1 MIPRYMG
8 LPHVTDKPEQGDG
21 AWAAEATAFEAVGG
35 ARPKRPSL
43 PGNLG
48 TLEPED
54 ERLLEVS
61 EDLETQSD
69 AGAGFLSSR
78 YQSACML
85 AAYGT
90 FGLN

>member
-8 LPHVTDKPEQGDG
+8 PQVADISEPGDG
-21 AWAAEATAFEAVGG
+21 AWQAEAVGG

-48 TLEPED
+48 TLEPHD
-54 ERLLEVS
+54 LRLLEVS

-69 AGAGFLSSR
+69 AGAGFVSSR
-78 YQSACML
+78 YNSGMM
-85 AAYGT
+85 GT
-90 FGLN
+90 PLTF

>member
-1 MIPRYMG
+1 MIPRYTG
-8 LPHVTDKPEQGDG
+8 HPLPDQPEQGEG
-21 AWAAEATAFEAVGG
+21 AWAAQASG

-54 ERLLEVS
+54 LRLLEVS

-78 YQSACML
+78 YNKGIIFLLDQS
-85 AAYGT
+85 
-90 FGLN
+90 N